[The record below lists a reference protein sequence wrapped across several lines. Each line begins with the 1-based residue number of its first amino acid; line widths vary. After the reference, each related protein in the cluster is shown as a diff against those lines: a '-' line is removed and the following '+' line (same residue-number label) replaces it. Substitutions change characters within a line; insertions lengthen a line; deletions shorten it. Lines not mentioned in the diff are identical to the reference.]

1 MGKYLNNGTG
11 AAVTSGTEL
20 YKLTFVIDTMIRL
33 PLLIRILPLVF
44 VLLLNTGCA
53 RLINA
58 KASAFADNLGQTML
72 DSNDPATVAE
82 SMPTFIV
89 LVESM
94 VKGSPEDPSL
104 LKAAAQLNSTYA
116 TTFINNDETRQKTL
130 ATNGF
135 NYAKQAACFA
145 SSEFCNIEELA
156 FDKVQTIK
164 LNEDTRPYAYQ
175 LAISW
180 LGYIQTHSN
189 DWGAIAHLPKVKH
202 IFEQIITMDETYEKG
217 MPHLYLAGIATL
229 VPPALGGKPDVGKH
243 HFERA
248 IAISDGKNLMA
259 KVEYARRYARMMFD
273 QPLHNRL
280 LSEVNRADAKAEG
293 LTLANVLAKKQ
304 AELLLTEEAD
314 YFF

>member
-1 MGKYLNNGTG
+1 MI
-11 AAVTSGTEL
+11 
-20 YKLTFVIDTMIRL
+20 KLMPF
-33 PLLIRILPLVF
+33 IRILPLV
-44 VLLLNTGCA
+44 LILSLSTGCA

-94 VKGSPEDPSL
+94 VKGSPEEPSL

-116 TTFINNDETRQKTL
+116 TTFVEEDEERQKTL
-130 ATNGF
+130 ANNGF
-135 NYAKQAACFA
+135 VHAKKAACFA
-145 SSEFCNIEELA
+145 SAEFCEIESKP
-156 FDKVQTIK
+156 FDQVQAIQ
-164 LNEDTRPYAYQ
+164 LNKDNTPYAYQ

-180 LGYIQTHSN
+180 LGYIQTHSS

-202 IFEQIITMDETYEKG
+202 IFEQIVSQDETYEQG

-248 IAISDGKNLMA
+248 IAISNGQNLMA
-259 KVEYARRYARMMFD
+259 KVEYAKRYARMMFD
-273 QPLHNRL
+273 KPLHNRL
-280 LSEVNRADAKAEG
+280 LTEVNAAPTEAQG

-304 AELLLTEEAD
+304 AKQLLNEEAE
-314 YFF
+314 FFF